1 MVIGSF
7 TRGFYLK
14 KPGNEGLDSSLGLED
29 INSDLYDQAH
39 KAATSPYND
48 LPIPSQAMYEAGNYK
63 KGHIQLHG
71 FNIAIECPKDS
82 ERSGIDKD
90 GKKWT
95 CKMYHHYGYIKG
107 SIGADKEHLDV
118 FIGDNAESEKVF
130 VVNQMHPHNKEF
142 DEHKVMM
149 GFDDLESAHKG
160 YLKNYM
166 KGWKGVG
173 SITEITL
180 DEMKEKIED
189 KQFGFPIVNDSTT
202 HVQEMKSP
210 EWIGFDLDGTTAEYT
225 EWKGIDHIGEP
236 IMPTVNFIK
245 ELISKGEKIKI
256 FTARATDEKAIP
268 HIEDWLEKHGIG
280 GLEITNVKDNHMKL
294 LYDDRARQ
302 VVMNTGKIVVDKT
315 NFYDTFAPVLETT
328 INGEVKVEGLESFD
342 PPSNEQFISERFGL
356 EEPELSEDMLD
367 NIHSVD
373 DDGFTTMYG
382 VEGIKGT
389 GIIRLAKE
397 SDLNEL
403 VKLWY
408 TMHRETNFLREPTTE
423 ESTFIR
429 EEKKLKLTLKYPNLY
444 LVVEDNKKLVGA
456 LRCEINN
463 YWYSTKPYIAY
474 FALGVLKSHWGHGYG
489 SNLINQ
495 MISFYKTNHETK
507 SIRLFV
513 YKDNLA
519 AIALYTKHGFKVI
532 RNLPFL
538 FEMELKL

>member
-14 KPGNEGLDSSLGLED
+14 KPGNESLESDIGLED
-29 INSDLYDQAH
+29 INSTLYDQAH

-63 KGHIQLHG
+63 KGHIKLHG
-71 FNIAIECPKDS
+71 FDIAIGCPKDS

-90 GKKWT
+90 GKRWT
-95 CKMYHHYGYIKG
+95 RKMYYHYGYIKG
-107 SIGADKEHLDV
+107 SIGADKDHVDV

-202 HVQEMKSP
+202 HVQEMKS
-210 EWIGFDLDGTTAEYT
+210 
-225 EWKGIDHIGEP
+225 
-236 IMPTVNFIK
+236 
-245 ELISKGEKIKI
+245 
-256 FTARATDEKAIP
+256 
-268 HIEDWLEKHGIG
+268 
-280 GLEITNVKDNHMKL
+280 
-294 LYDDRARQ
+294 
-302 VVMNTGKIVVDKT
+302 
-315 NFYDTFAPVLETT
+315 LETT
-328 INGEVKVEGLESFD
+328 IKGEVKVEGLESFD
-342 PPSNEQFISERFGL
+342 PPSTEQFIAERFGL
-356 EEPELSEDMLD
+356 EEPELPEDILD

-382 VEGIKGT
+382 VESIKGT

-397 SDLNEL
+397 SDLKEL

-408 TMHRETNFLREPTTE
+408 TMERQTNFLREPATE
-423 ESTFIR
+423 KSTYIR
-429 EEKKLKLTLKYPNLY
+429 EEKKFKLALNYPNLY

-463 YWYSTKPYIAY
+463 FWYKGKSNLAY
-474 FALGVLKSHWGHGYG
+474 FALGVLKSHWGVGYG

-495 MISFYKTNHETK
+495 MVSFYKTNGETK

-513 YKDNLA
+513 YKDNLG
-519 AIALYTKHGFKVI
+519 AIALYTKHGFKVVK
-532 RNLPFL
+532 NLPLL